1 MRFRTEETTKFISP
15 LLGYD
20 KPVALLGSCFSDNMA
35 ERLRRDLFEVTVN
48 PFGPLYNPASLCSVL
63 TRIVEA
69 KTYTIEELFQ
79 GPDGLWHSFDHNT
92 SFSASTPEESL
103 ARINAALN
111 EAHDSLSKAQVLFV
125 TLGTAWVFYHG
136 DDNIVA
142 NCHKLPQREFVRRL
156 LSVDQ
161 VADYLGQ
168 ITGLV
173 DCQCVFTVSPIRHL
187 ADGLHGNTLS
197 KSVLHLA
204 IEKAGIEYFPAYE
217 MLIDDLRDYRFYA
230 ADMKHPSEVA
240 ADYIYEKLL
249 GTYASVDTRARIPEC
264 RAISAR
270 RAHRPIAR

>member
-1 MRFRTEETTKFISP
+1 M
-15 LLGYD
+15 
-20 KPVALLGSCFSDNMA
+20 
-35 ERLRRDLFEVTVN
+35 
-48 PFGPLYNPASLCSVL
+48 
-63 TRIVEA
+63 
-69 KTYTIEELFQ
+69 
-79 GPDGLWHSFDHNT
+79 
-92 SFSASTPEESL
+92 
-103 ARINAALN
+103 
-111 EAHDSLSKAQVLFV
+111 
-125 TLGTAWVFYHG
+125 TLGTAWVYYHG

-156 LSVDQ
+156 LSVEQ
-161 VADYLGQ
+161 VADYLEQ
-168 ITGLV
+168 ITGLAG
-173 DCQCVFTVSPIRHL
+173 CPCVFTVSPIRHL

-204 IEKAGIEYFPAYE
+204 IEKAGVEYFPAYE

-249 GTYASVDTRARIPEC
+249 GAYASADTRARIPEC